1 MTRCGQF
8 FSIIIM
14 FLILITSANPLV
26 LAADQN
32 DLFTLGL
39 KKLESSKASVAYRQ
53 FIQIYQIVSP
63 HPDSDTEAF
72 IQRANKGESDSFA
85 LIAYYIWSGY
95 AGFRENKLAGKT
107 ALARAMKDGS
117 SQAPFW
123 IAQTFFQVES
133 SSSDKER
140 ADNFFSGIQWLGV
153 SAGMGESRSHDKAM
167 NLIDDA
173 AKGDQNVKLNLMAL
187 YNMGLEESK
196 QYKKTSTT
204 KKMKKQTTPR

>member
-1 MTRCGQF
+1 MTRGMQF
-8 FSIIIM
+8 FILTM
-14 FLILITSANPLV
+14 LLFLTTSNSVV

-32 DLFTLGL
+32 DLFSLGL
-39 KKLESSKASVAYRQ
+39 KTLESPKASVAYKQ

-72 IQRANKGESDSFA
+72 IQQAKKGESDSFA

-95 AGFRENKLAGKT
+95 AGFRENKLAGKI
-107 ALARAMKDGS
+107 ALTRAMKDGS

-167 NLIDDA
+167 NLIEET
-173 AKGDQNVKLNLMAL
+173 AKGDQNIQQNLMSL
-187 YNMGLEESK
+187 YNLGLEESK
-196 QYKKTSTT
+196 QYKKTSTSKKT
-204 KKMKKQTTPR
+204 KK